1 MRHQKQIKLHHQ
13 FLNKKISLKHK
24 LVHRIPN
31 KLLSEFQRSHVT
43 KIVKQLRQKDSTHKT
58 QQSQI

>member
-1 MRHQKQIKLHHQ
+1 
-13 FLNKKISLKHK
+13 